1 MKFEHFALNV
11 PNAEA
16 MSVWYVNELGMRIK
30 VKKEGPPFTVF
41 LADDTGRVVME
52 LYTNTSV
59 VMPDY
64 SFMPPTS
71 FHVAFVADDP
81 RSAQSRLEAAGATPL
96 KDETLEDGS
105 VVVTMRDPWGVP
117 VQFCRRAN
125 PF

>member
-11 PNAEA
+11 PNAGA
-16 MSVWYVNELGMRIK
+16 MAAWYANELGLRIAVRK
-30 VKKEGPPFTVF
+30 DGPPFVAF

-71 FHVAFVADDP
+71 FHVAFVSDDP
-81 RSAQSRLEAAGATPL
+81 RSTQSRLESAGATPL
-96 KDETLEDGS
+96 KDEVLEDGS
-105 VVVTMRDPWGVP
+105 IVVTMRDPWGVP
-117 VQFCRRAN
+117 IQFCRRSK
-125 PF
+125 PL